1 MISKRLVAFIK
12 LDDLLDDLLH
22 WSPLYLESFWFYLL
36 RLQQLYI
43 LQVTPLWF
51 Q

>member
-12 LDDLLDDLLH
+12 VDDLLH
-22 WSPLYLESFWFYLL
+22 WSPLYLESFWFYIP